1 MKKVALFTMTVLFVH
16 SAKAQLQ
23 APTNLF
29 QVLGYSATLPSGTM
43 PSIYQYNGSE
53 ASPKGAG
60 ANLYV
65 ASNFKGVP
73 SILQLSG
80 ALNSS
85 IATAL
90 SVIPLASPASGVVYR
105 TDPATGGP
113 LPVSYTLG
121 PIFTERAE
129 TVGKHKVY
137 IGVSN
142 QDFHFTSFNGRS
154 LNGFNVLDLG
164 GQTSNILINGA
175 QKLTYPAT
183 FQIGMGIRL
192 SQNMAFITLGLTNRF
207 DVSVGLP
214 VVHAAVR
221 AATSDGMIYVGNG
234 LNNYTQPL
242 GNCWCVD
249 TFTPASNPLA
259 AANGLGGLVLPQIG
273 SDRLGKNGFGDVLLR
288 FKGAVFE
295 SLSTTVAVGT
305 DLRLPTGDAQNYLG
319 TGTTSVRPFLAVSRY
334 TKPLSHDIVFSPHLN
349 VGWQFSGK
357 SILGGQLQG
366 TCQVVTWSG
375 DTITNV
381 SNVGQPGEGTCPSVT
396 LASNQVTNFGPPF
409 VLTKDYLPDVFS
421 WAGGTEVAL
430 GKHNTIVVDVLGNQI
445 GWIHGIQNMNFQSVP
460 QQVPAPSTSSTPV
473 LQLPSGFVNA
483 GRVAFGEYSGAF
495 GYKVRIARNLVATFN
510 MLVRFDNNDLTARA
524 VPLYGLSY
532 TFGESR

>member
-1 MKKVALFTMTVLFVH
+1 LKKVALVAMTVLLVR

-23 APTNLF
+23 GPTDLF

-43 PSIYQYNGSE
+43 PSVYQYNGSPTGP
-53 ASPKGAG
+53 AA
-60 ANLYV
+60 YV
-65 ASNFKGVP
+65 GPVNSFKGVP

-90 SVIPLASPASGVVYR
+90 SVIPLASPASSVISR
-105 TDPATGGP
+105 TDPATGAL

-121 PIFTERAE
+121 PVFTERAE

-137 IGVSN
+137 IGASN

-154 LNGFNVLDLG
+154 LNGFNVLDVG
-164 GQTSNILINGA
+164 GQTSNILVGGA
-175 QKLTYPAT
+175 QKLTFPAT
-183 FQIGMGIRL
+183 FQIGMGIHL
-192 SQNMAFITLGLTNRF
+192 SQNMAFVTFGVTDRF

-234 LNNYTQPL
+234 FNNASR

-249 TFTPASNPLA
+249 TFTPAANPSA
-259 AANGLGGLVLPQIG
+259 AANGLGGLVLPQIS
-273 SDRLGKNGFGDVLLR
+273 SDRLGKNGFGDMLLR
-288 FKGAVFE
+288 FKGSVFE
-295 SLSTTVAVGT
+295 SLSTTVAIGT

-366 TCQVVTWSG
+366 ECQVVTWSG
-375 DTITNV
+375 DTITKV
-381 SNVGQPGEGTCPSVT
+381 SNVGQQAQGTCPSVT
-396 LASNQVTNFGPPF
+396 LTTNQVTNVGPPF

-445 GWIHGIQNMNFQSVP
+445 GWIHGMQNMNFKSFP
-460 QQVPAPSTSSTPV
+460 QQVPAPSTSSPADLV
-473 LQLPSGFVNA
+473 QPSGFVNA
-483 GRVAFGEYSGAF
+483 GRVVFGEYSGAF

-510 MLVRFDNNDLTARA
+510 MLVRFDNNGLTARA